1 MKKTYMSPETS
12 IILIATQGMIATSVD
27 GFKSKLDDEDKITNP
42 EDMLSRRNNVWEEQ
56 EEEDEDY

>member
-12 IILIATQGMIATSVD
+12 IVLIATQGMIATSGVD

-42 EDMLSRRNNVWEEQ
+42 EDMLSRRNNVWEEE
-56 EEEDEDY
+56 EEEDY

>member
-27 GFKSKLDDEDKITNP
+27 GFKSKLDDDDKITKP